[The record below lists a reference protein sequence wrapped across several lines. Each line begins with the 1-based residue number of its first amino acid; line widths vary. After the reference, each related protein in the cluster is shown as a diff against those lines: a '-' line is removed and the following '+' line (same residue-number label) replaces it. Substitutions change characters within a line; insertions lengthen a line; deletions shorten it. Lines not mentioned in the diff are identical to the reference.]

1 MSKGN
6 DTYYW
11 ERFRRGEVNALSNI
25 YILYVDDLYS
35 YGLRIYADTSLVKDA
50 IQEIFIHFLEKQ
62 KKLPVSGNIKAYIFR
77 TLRNKILEELRS
89 RNRKTEIDTLIFNS
103 GIASNLSSEQLLILN
118 EEDNEKLKAVENAL
132 SQLSISQKEAIYL
145 RYTNGY
151 NYEQIAE
158 IMDISIPSARTLIYR
173 SLKQVR
179 MLVFSS
185 EKKTIS
191 IYFLLANI

>member
-185 EKKTIS
+185 GKKTIS